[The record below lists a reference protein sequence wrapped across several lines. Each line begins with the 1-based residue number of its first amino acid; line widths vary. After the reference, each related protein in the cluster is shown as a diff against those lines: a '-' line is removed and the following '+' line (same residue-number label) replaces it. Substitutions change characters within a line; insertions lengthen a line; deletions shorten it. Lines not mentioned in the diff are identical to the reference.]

1 MPHESQLHLPFNL
14 LTKSLLGSLEQT
26 PEGGNLSKTA
36 LIALFALHL
45 EEEMSQLQELQ
56 VVEKDDGYELGA
68 YGDAGDLIPVSDGA
82 RPVQYDCPA
91 IGTPSLYSLSSK
103 ADSSL
108 SKTPGTAT
116 TIRESFCSTRCL
128 ICSGQPALG
137 HNQLGELVAQI
148 QTQRFDSRWHP
159 LLLLG

>member
-82 RPVQYDCPA
+82 RPVQYALSCDRHSIPLFALIEGRLVFIEDSWDC
-91 IGTPSLYSLSSK
+91 Y
-103 ADSSL
+103 
-108 SKTPGTAT
+108 
-116 TIRESFCSTRCL
+116 
-128 ICSGQPALG
+128 
-137 HNQLGELVAQI
+137 N
-148 QTQRFDSRWHP
+148 DSRELLLHP
-159 LLLLG
+159 LFNLQRSTGPRP

>member
-68 YGDAGDLIPVSDGA
+68 YGDAGDLLPVSEGA
-82 RPVQYDCPA
+82 RPVQYA
-91 IGTPSLYSLSSK
+91 LSCDRHSIPLF
-103 ADSSL
+103 ALIEGRLVL

>member
-68 YGDAGDLIPVSDGA
+68 YGDAGDLIPVSRGA
-82 RPVQYDCPA
+82 RPVQYALSCDRHSIPLFALIEGRLVFIEDSWDC
-91 IGTPSLYSLSSK
+91 Y
-103 ADSSL
+103 
-108 SKTPGTAT
+108 
-116 TIRESFCSTRCL
+116 
-128 ICSGQPALG
+128 
-137 HNQLGELVAQI
+137 N
-148 QTQRFDSRWHP
+148 DSRELLLHP
-159 LLLLG
+159 LFNLQRSTGPRP